1 MVSDPHTLLLFP
13 GETAEDIKKVAL
25 EGVDSE
31 TGASS
36 PVAYNVILLDG
47 TWLQA
52 KALFH
57 QNKFLHKLRRVS
69 ACPVRLPTGHSF

>member
-1 MVSDPHTLLLFP
+1 MMSDPHTLLLFP
-13 GETAEDIKKVAL
+13 GETAEDIKKVAT
-25 EGVDSE
+25 EGIGSE
-31 TGASS
+31 TEASS

-69 ACPVRLPTGHSF
+69 TCPIGLPTGHSS